1 LSDTVSKGS
10 GDEQKVKTICKLLIR
25 EYGDIIVERALDP
38 IEELVFAI
46 LSQNTAD
53 INSERAFKSL
63 QSAYATWEEVL
74 VAPHD
79 ELAQVIRSSGPFR
92 IKAERIQA
100 TLEEIKKRV
109 GSLNLSVLED
119 METSEAMDWLTSLHG
134 VGPKTAA
141 IVLLFCFEKP
151 VLPVDTHVWRVSK
164 RLGIVPYN
172 ATRVKAQAL
181 LEEIVPTSCLYSM
194 NHNLVKHGRE
204 VCIARK
210 PMCEDCFL
218 NEHCDYY
225 QTLH

>member
-1 LSDTVSKGS
+1 MS
-10 GDEQKVKTICKLLIR
+10 GEKQKVKTICKLLIQ

-53 INSERAFKSL
+53 INSGRAFKSL
-63 QSAYATWEEVL
+63 QSAYSTWEEVL
-74 VAPHD
+74 DAPHS

-92 IKAERIQA
+92 VKAQRIQA
-100 TLEEIKKRV
+100 TLAEIKKRV
-109 GSLNLSVLED
+109 GSLDLSLLED
-119 METSEAMDWLTSLHG
+119 MDPSEAMDWLTSLHG

-164 RLGIVPYN
+164 RLGIVPNN
-172 ATRVKAQAL
+172 ATRVKTQAL
-181 LEEIVPTSCLYSM
+181 LQEIIPLSCLYSM

-204 VCIARK
+204 ACIARS
-210 PMCEDCFL
+210 PHCEDCFL